1 MCKFGSELDMDSQD
15 RHSQTAVAELSRD
28 CVLQPPVPKLPSTEI
43 HIWEFPLTTS
53 DSEFDTYAAL
63 LSEDERTRASRF
75 RFERD
80 ARRFTVARAS
90 ARSIL
95 AGYTGSAGRDLRFDY
110 SQYGKPSL
118 AGVTADIRFN
128 VSHSADLA
136 LLAVVGGGEVGV
148 DLETI
153 RAEVETDKLAERF
166 FSVHE
171 RESLRAI
178 PNPDR
183 ISAFFRCWTCKEA
196 FLKAQGLGLSRSLES
211 FDVEVNPERP
221 ARILATRPDPAEAGR
236 WSLRDLQ
243 TMPEYAAAVAAEGLA
258 KAVKIFRCR

>member
-1 MCKFGSELDMDSQD
+1 MDSQN
-15 RHSQTAVAELSRD
+15 RHSPTVAELSRD
-28 CVLQPPVPKLPSTEI
+28 CVLRAPVPELRATEI
-43 HIWEFPLTTS
+43 HIWEFPLTTM
-53 DSEFDTYAAL
+53 DSELGTYATL

-90 ARSIL
+90 MRSIL
-95 AGYTGSAGRDLRFDY
+95 GGYTGWAARDLRFNY
-110 SQYGKPSL
+110 SQYGKPSF
-118 AGVTADIRFN
+118 ANVPTDIRFN

-136 LLAVVGGGEVGV
+136 MLAVVRGREVGV

-166 FSVHE
+166 FSVQE

-178 PNPDR
+178 PSQDR

-211 FDVEVNPERP
+211 FDVEVNPELP
-221 ARILATRPDPAEAGR
+221 ARILATRPDPEEAGR
-236 WSLRDLQ
+236 WSLRDVATLQ
-243 TMPEYAAAVAAEGLA
+243 DYAAAF
-258 KAVKIFRCR
+258 AVEDETTTVKVFRCR